1 MSLDKK
7 IKSNKPALLIIG
19 SLVLIA
25 GMTMVLV
32 WWKDVVAL
40 WRGFSGMAV
49 ALGGLLL
56 LYMVKE

>member
-7 IKSNKPALLIIG
+7 IKSSKELLFFCG
-19 SLVLIA
+19 SVSLIV
-25 GMTMVLV
+25 GMTMILV
-32 WWKDVVAL
+32 WWRDVVIL
-40 WRGFSGMAV
+40 FRGGIGMFL

>member
-1 MSLDKK
+1 MTLDKK
-7 IKSNKPALLIIG
+7 IKSSKPALLILG
-19 SLVLIA
+19 SVVLIA

-49 ALGGLLL
+49 ALIGLLL